1 MLGVC
6 AFACC
11 LFCLSL
17 LFLSVWGGVWGG
29 HTFVLALACLYF
41 ILYIFV
47 FIFLLPALF
56 AASCLSVSVSVCP
69 NSFNSFNSFE
79 FVCLIGW
86 VARSFGIRLTAR
98 MFASIC
104 VQFNSVVGYNACF

>member
-6 AFACC
+6 A
-11 LFCLSL
+11 LLHVCLS
-17 LFLSVWGGVWGG
+17 SVSVGGEWRLGG
-29 HTFVLALACLYF
+29 HTFVLALACLYS

-56 AASCLSVSVSVCP
+56 AASCLSVSVSVCL
-69 NSFNSFNSFE
+69 NSLNSFNSFE

-98 MFASIC
+98 MFALIC
-104 VQFNSVVGYNACF
+104 CIV